1 MATAAGSKTRRTHYP
16 KRKQKLYQELQQLPK
31 TYKVIALSSMA
42 KVRAAQLMNVRKKF
56 HKEILI
62 KIIKN
67 KVTQKSFETVAGIK
81 GLAEL
86 SSKLEGQCALMFTN
100 VSPFKLN
107 LIFDK
112 NKVYLAAKVG
122 DVTRKD
128 IVVSAGNTALSPGP
142 VLSEFKQANVPTKID
157 QGTIWVSKD
166 TTVARAGDLIN
177 EKTAALLSKLNIKP
191 IEAGIA
197 VKFAISEGLV
207 FNESDLTIDLKEYS
221 QELTTSYLSALSL
234 AIESAYM
241 TADTIQSLLI
251 KGSNHAESLALASG
265 YISSSTVERALF
277 KTESEAR
284 IIARTISNKGYTP
297 S

>member
-1 MATAAGSKTRRTHYP
+1 MATAGSKTRRTHYP

-67 KVTQKSFETVAGIK
+67 KVAQKSFETVADIK

-128 IVVSAGNTALSPGP
+128 ILVSSGNTGLSPGP
-142 VLSEFKQANVPTKID
+142 VLSEFKQADVPTKID
-157 QGTIWVSKD
+157 HGTIWVSKG
-166 TTVARAGDLIN
+166 TIVARAGDLIN

-207 FNESDLTIDLKEYS
+207 FKESDLRIDLKEYS

-241 TADTIQSLLI
+241 TSDTIQSLLI
-251 KGSNHAESLALASG
+251 KGSNNAKSLALASG
-265 YISSSTVERALF
+265 YISSSTVDRALF

>member
-1 MATAAGSKTRRTHYP
+1 MSAATGSTTKRTHYP
-16 KRKQKLYQELQQLPK
+16 KRKQKLYQQLQQLPK
-31 TYKVIALSSMA
+31 TYDVIALSSMA

-56 HKEILI
+56 HNEILI

-67 KVTQKSFETVAGIK
+67 KVSQKSFETVTGVE
-81 GLAEL
+81 GLDRL

-112 NKVYLAAKVG
+112 NKVYMAAKVG

-128 IVVSAGNTALSPGP
+128 IVVSSGNTGLTPGP

-166 TTVARAGDLIN
+166 TTVARAGHVIN

-191 IEAGIA
+191 IEAGIR
-197 VKFAISEGLV
+197 VRFAISQGLV
-207 FNESDLTIDLKEYS
+207 FEENDLIIDLKEYS
-221 QELTTSYLSALSL
+221 QELTISHLGALSL

-241 TADTIQSLLI
+241 TSDSIKPLLQ
-251 KGSNHAESLALASG
+251 KGFQNGETLALASG
-265 YISSSTVERALF
+265 YISPSTIVRALS
-277 KTESEAR
+277 KVESEAR
-284 IIARTISNKGYTP
+284 SIARTVSDKGYTLG
-297 S
+297 

>member
-1 MATAAGSKTRRTHYP
+1 MATAGSKTRRTHYP

-67 KVTQKSFETVAGIK
+67 KVAQKSFETVADIK

-128 IVVSAGNTALSPGP
+128 ILVSSGNTGLSPGP
-142 VLSEFKQANVPTKID
+142 VLSEFKQADVPTKID
-157 QGTIWVSKD
+157 HGTIWVSKG
-166 TTVARAGDLIN
+166 TIVARAGDLIN

-207 FNESDLTIDLKEYS
+207 FKESDLRIDLKEYS

-241 TADTIQSLLI
+241 TSDTIQSLLI
-251 KGSNHAESLALASG
+251 KGSNNAESLALASG
-265 YISSSTVERALF
+265 YISSSTVDRALF

>member
-1 MATAAGSKTRRTHYP
+1 MATAGSKTRRTHYP
-16 KRKQKLYQELQQLPK
+16 KRKQKLYQELQKLPK
-31 TYKVIALSSMA
+31 TYEVIALSSMA

-67 KVTQKSFETVAGIK
+67 KVAQKSFETVADIK

-128 IVVSAGNTALSPGP
+128 ILVSSGNTGLSPGP
-142 VLSEFKQANVPTKID
+142 VLSEFKQADVPTKID
-157 QGTIWVSKD
+157 HGTIWVSKG
-166 TTVARAGDLIN
+166 TIVARAGDLIN

-207 FNESDLTIDLKEYS
+207 FKESDLRIDLKEYS

-241 TADTIQSLLI
+241 TSDTIQSLLI

-265 YISSSTVERALF
+265 YISSSTVDRALF

-284 IIARTISNKGYTP
+284 IIAWTISNKGYTP

>member
-1 MATAAGSKTRRTHYP
+1 MSAATGSTTKRTHYP
-16 KRKQKLYQELQQLPK
+16 KRKQKLYQQLQQLPK
-31 TYKVIALSSMA
+31 TYDVIALSSMA

-56 HKEILI
+56 HNEILI

-67 KVTQKSFETVAGIK
+67 KVSQKSFETVTGVE
-81 GLAEL
+81 GLDRL

-112 NKVYLAAKVG
+112 NKVYMAAKVG

-128 IVVSAGNTALSPGP
+128 IVVSSGNTGLTPGP

-166 TTVARAGDLIN
+166 TTVARAGNVIN

-191 IEAGIA
+191 IEAGIR
-197 VKFAISEGLV
+197 VRFAISQGLV
-207 FNESDLTIDLKEYS
+207 FEENDLVIDLKEYS
-221 QELTTSYLSALSL
+221 HELTISHLGALSL

-241 TADTIQSLLI
+241 TSDSVKPLLQ
-251 KGSNHAESLALASG
+251 KGLQHGESLALASG
-265 YISSSTVERALF
+265 YISPSTILRALS
-277 KTESEAR
+277 KVESEAR
-284 IIARTISNKGYTP
+284 NIARTVSDKGYTLG
-297 S
+297 